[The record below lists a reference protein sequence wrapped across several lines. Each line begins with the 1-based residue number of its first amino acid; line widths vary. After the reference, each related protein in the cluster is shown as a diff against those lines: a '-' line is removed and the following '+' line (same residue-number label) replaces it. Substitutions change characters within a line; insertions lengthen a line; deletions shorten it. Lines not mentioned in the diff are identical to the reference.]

1 HALFTHQFVGAANHL
16 LIHFEYYLTGA
27 RTLQTTILLEAGLA
41 ILAAVVTA
49 LGVISNIL
57 STRVRVGLAAILG
70 IWCLSSIFGNAFTPV
85 SPFTGDL
92 LYGSIV
98 LFGFAAVTVPVA
110 LRELA
115 YLELGSM

>member
-1 HALFTHQFVGAANHL
+1 HSEVGQGL
-16 LIHFEYYLTGA
+16 LADSPAETEGA
-27 RTLQTTILLEAGLA
+27 QPLAIYGSIRRFRHHHTLPLRILSCGRRNSPDHDIARADLA

-70 IWCLSSIFGNAFTPV
+70 IWCLSSILGNPFTPV

-98 LFGFAAVTVPVA
+98 
-110 LRELA
+110 
-115 YLELGSM
+115 